1 MLELSE
7 MRNDLLERVTAAC
20 QSGCEYRSSFE
31 KYAYLWVDDR
41 QEFLQQFLR
50 YGHVVTAEE
59 LEQAGD
65 EGVPEKAPTLVQF
78 KQQVGHLFWAG
89 EGGGGVVRLSRRPA
103 IVGSS
108 SLA

>member
-1 MLELSE
+1 MEDMQELND
-7 MRNDLLERVTAAC
+7 MRQDLLDRVSAAC

-50 YGHVVTAEE
+50 YGHVVTQEE

-65 EGVPEKAPTLVQF
+65 EGVPETPPTLTQF
-78 KQQVGHLFWAG
+78 REQVRSDS
-89 EGGGGVVRLSRRPA
+89 VLSVSKVWMR
-103 IVGSS
+103 
-108 SLA
+108 